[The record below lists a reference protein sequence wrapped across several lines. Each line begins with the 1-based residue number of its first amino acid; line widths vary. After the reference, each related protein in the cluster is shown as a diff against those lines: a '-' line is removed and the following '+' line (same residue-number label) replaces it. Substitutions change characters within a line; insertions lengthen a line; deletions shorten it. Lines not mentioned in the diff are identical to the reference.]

1 MPVQV
6 VVHLPNE
13 DPFVAEMAEYPDP
26 KDNFIIVQNPRR
38 RDGKA
43 LNYITD
49 GATTLMF
56 PWSRITFLEVIGGG
70 AGRERIVGFFR
81 EDSAGT

>member
-1 MPVQV
+1 MAVQV

-13 DPFVAEMAEYPDP
+13 DPIVAEMDEFPDP
-26 KDNFIIVQNPRR
+26 KDNFIVVQNPRR

-70 AGRERIVGFFR
+70 TARDRIVGFFR
-81 EDSAGT
+81 EDTATT